1 MTTTAQRML
10 VSIRELAPAITA
22 CAAKI
27 EAKREVPADLL
38 DALRSIGVF
47 RIFVPQSHGGLEL
60 ALPEALEIIGAL
72 ARIDGSVGWI
82 SMIGSGGALFASLLS
97 KESYEEFYMDGPD
110 VIIAGSAIPLGTAEQ
125 VDGGWLVN
133 GRWPFASGCTHAGWI
148 LGLCIMTSGGKPI
161 TGAAGEGN
169 PLIKGFLLPASGW
182 QIEDTWHVMGLKGT
196 GSHHIALKDT
206 IVPDTHFFEIAGG
219 EPCLPGPLY
228 QAVSSIIPIMHGAI
242 AVGIAEGALDD
253 LLQLANTGWK
263 QLRGAVPV
271 RDSEIFQGELG
282 RISADIRAARAFFEG
297 QAASLWR
304 HALEG
309 TMKDSGLA
317 TQATQTAIWL
327 ATTCLRATDACFAL
341 GGSSALYEN
350 SPLQRRLRDIR
361 TAAQHGVVQQRNY
374 VAAGKW
380 FLDSSAV
387 APKISA

>member
-1 MTTTAQRML
+1 MTTTTQRML

-22 CAAKI
+22 RAAGI
-27 EAKREVPADLL
+27 EANREVPADLL

-60 ALPEALEIIGAL
+60 ALPEALEIMGAL
-72 ARIDGSVGWI
+72 ARIDGSIGWI
-82 SMIGSGGALFASLLS
+82 SMIGSGSALFASLLPT
-97 KESYEEFYMDGPD
+97 ESYREFYKDGPD
-110 VIIAGSAIPLGTAEQ
+110 VIIAGSAVPLGTAEQ

-148 LGLCIMTSGGKPI
+148 LELCIMTSGGKPLS
-161 TGAAGEGN
+161 GAAGEGS
-169 PLIKGFLLPASGW
+169 PLIRGFLSPASGW
-182 QIEDTWHVMGLKGT
+182 QIEDTWHVIGLKGT

-206 IVPDTHFFEIAGG
+206 IVPDAQFFEIAGG
-219 EPCLPGPLY
+219 KPCLPGPLY
-228 QAVSSIIPIMHGAI
+228 QAVSSIIPILHGAI

-263 QLRGAVPV
+263 QLRGTVPV
-271 RDSEIFQGELG
+271 RESEIFQGELG

-304 HALEG
+304 HALAG
-309 TMKDSGLA
+309 TLKDSGLA
-317 TQATQTAIWL
+317 TQATQTAVWL

-350 SPLQRRLRDIR
+350 SPLQRRLRDLR

-380 FLDSSAV
+380 LLDSSAA
-387 APKISA
+387 APQISA

>member
-22 CAAKI
+22 RAAGI

-47 RIFVPQSHGGLEL
+47 RILVPQSHGGLEL
-60 ALPEALEIIGAL
+60 ALPEALEIIGVL

-82 SMIGSGGALFASLLS
+82 SMISSGSALFAALLP
-97 KESYEEFYMDGPD
+97 KESYGEFYKDGPD
-110 VIIAGSAIPLGTAEQ
+110 VIIAGSAVPLGTAEQ

-148 LGLCIMTSGGKPI
+148 LGLCIMTSGGKPLP
-161 TGAAGEGN
+161 GASEGN
-169 PLIKGFLLPASGW
+169 PLIRGFLSPASGW
-182 QIEDTWHVMGLKGT
+182 QIEDTWHVVGLKGT
-196 GSHHIALKDT
+196 GSHHVALKDT
-206 IVPDTHFFEIAGG
+206 IVPDAQFFEIAGG
-219 EPCLPGPLY
+219 KPCLPGPLY
-228 QAVSSIIPIMHGAI
+228 QAVSSIIPILHGAI

-263 QLRGAVPV
+263 QLRGTVPV
-271 RDSEIFQGELG
+271 RDSEIFQAELG

-304 HALEG
+304 HALAG
-309 TMKDSGLA
+309 TLKDSVLA
-317 TQATQTAIWL
+317 IQATQTAIWL

-350 SPLQRRLRDIR
+350 SPLQRRLRDLR

-380 FLDSSAV
+380 LLDSSEA